1 MTKQYVNAARAAEIL
16 HRSEKTVRRWIKKG
30 LLPAEKDGDNENSP
44 FLIAIEE
51 LERLQDALQ
60 MGEREAEIR
69 LVQAEVRI
77 RELEER
83 LARQARELHERPSR
97 QEVQW
102 QIMHTIEQALA
113 TQPSLAAPVGTSPS
127 AITSE
132 APAPSVAQQPL
143 LPLSSAE
150 SAPSQEAE
158 AATQGSPRL
167 PPGSMLVAHF
177 ARAHLVDR
185 KTLFGQIANPR
196 LNLSMTS
203 IDRGARDGSQ
213 QRWLTPEQ
221 QARVVEYWRVAGKP
235 FTRCSLC
242 PHASSAT
249 ISSP

>member
-83 LARQARELHERPSR
+83 LARQARELHDRPSR

-102 QIMHTIEQALA
+102 QIMHAIEQALA
-113 TQPSLAAPVGTSPS
+113 PQPSPAPVGTSLS
-127 AITSE
+127 AISSL
-132 APAPSVAQQPL
+132 APAPEVAQQEL
-143 LPLSSAE
+143 FPLSSAE
-150 SAPSQEAE
+150 SVPSQEAE
-158 AATQGSPRL
+158 AATQVSPQL

-177 ARAHLVDR
+177 ARAHQVDR

-203 IDRGARDGSQ
+203 IDRGARDGSLE
-213 QRWLTPEQ
+213 RWLTPEQ

-235 FTRCSLC
+235 FTPCALC
-242 PHASSAT
+242 PHAPPAT
-249 ISSP
+249 TS